1 MTTPICDFVRNY
13 ADSGTIRLHMPGHKG
28 VALTGHER
36 LDLTEIAGA
45 DSLYEADGIIAES
58 EANASTLF
66 GCPTFYSTEGSSQCI
81 RAMLYLAMLAG
92 GSRKGRRM
100 RVLAGRNAHKTFLS
114 AAALLDFDVDWIC
127 GGESYLA
134 CRITPEALDTAL
146 AEAGR
151 EAPADAVYLTSPDY
165 LGNTADI
172 AALAAVCHR
181 HGALLIVDNAHG
193 AYLRF
198 LPESRHPIDRGAD
211 MCCDSA
217 HKTLPA
223 LTGAAYLH
231 LSPTLPREFAANA
244 KRALAMFGSTS
255 PSYLILQSLDALNA
269 HLAGEYPAR
278 MAALCEKIAAM
289 KTRLSAI
296 GWRFAGDEPMKLTID
311 AKASG
316 HTGGA
321 LADALRAHRIECE
334 FADPDYLVLM
344 PTPASDDLDA
354 AEAALAAIGARAP
367 MDAPPPRLVLPER
380 VLSVREAAF
389 SPAEE
394 IPARESAG
402 RILAAATVGCPPAV
416 PIVVSGERIGADAV
430 RCFEY
435 YGIETCVVVM
445 E

>member
-1 MTTPICDFVRNY
+1 MKP
-13 ADSGTIRLHMPGHKG
+13 RL
-28 VALTGHER
+28 
-36 LDLTEIAGA
+36 
-45 DSLYEADGIIAES
+45 Y
-58 EANASTLF
+58 
-66 GCPTFYSTEGSSQCI
+66 
-81 RAMLYLAMLAG
+81 
-92 GSRKGRRM
+92 
-100 RVLAGRNAHKTFLS
+100 
-114 AAALLDFDVDWIC
+114 
-127 GGESYLA
+127 
-134 CRITPEALDTAL
+134 
-146 AEAGR
+146 
-151 EAPADAVYLTSPDY
+151 
-165 LGNTADI
+165 
-172 AALAAVCHR
+172 
-181 HGALLIVDNAHG
+181 
-193 AYLRF
+193 
-198 LPESRHPIDRGAD
+198 
-211 MCCDSA
+211 
-217 HKTLPA
+217 
-223 LTGAAYLH
+223 
-231 LSPTLPREFAANA
+231 
-244 KRALAMFGSTS
+244 
-255 PSYLILQSLDALNA
+255 
-269 HLAGEYPAR
+269 
-278 MAALCEKIAAM
+278 
-289 KTRLSAI
+289 AI